1 MSKHIFPRYLLIIA
15 FTGGLVH
22 SSLHYGKSFFQG
34 ASPMNVSG
42 NRLAAFLGVS
52 ARTIGRFEQAG
63 ILKRQ
68 RTGKFLLQQSVQRL
82 FEHFKAR
89 HDWAFAQLRQHKI
102 FNESWGDV
110 FEPPHRRTHHG

>member
-1 MSKHIFPRYLLIIA
+1 
-15 FTGGLVH
+15 
-22 SSLHYGKSFFQG
+22 
-34 ASPMNVSG
+34 MNVSG

-82 FEHFKAR
+82 FEHFKTR